1 MSTPTPFLL
10 RMGIFLV
17 LVGVGCFLIYPA
29 LEAAFLANT
38 IINGVIL
45 GVLLIGIVHGFRTV
59 AGLYLETNWIQRF
72 RLSYEGGYQ
81 QTEGAPP
88 RLMASAATML
98 SKRSERGQLQISAGG
113 MQTILDGVGTRLDES
128 RETGRYMVGL
138 LVFLGLLGTFWG
150 LLETVQSVGGVISGL
165 DLGSDNVAGAFETLK
180 EGLQTPLS
188 GMGTAFSSSL
198 FGLAGSLIL
207 GFLALQAG
215 QAQNRFY
222 NELEEWLSGLTRLGS
237 GALGGDGDHS
247 VPAYIQALLEQTADS
262 LERLQRTMARSEES
276 RLTSQAD
283 FGQLNDKLS
292 MLVDTMRTEHDLMIR
307 LAEGQKG
314 LKDAIGKMVET
325 GQGGMDDEAVRS
337 IRNMDMTLV
346 RILEDNA
353 RGREE
358 TVHELRN
365 ELRILARTVAA
376 LGGREG
382 GNA

>member
-17 LVGVGCFLIYPA
+17 LVAIGCFLIYPA
-29 LEAAFLANT
+29 LEHAFLANT
-38 IINGVIL
+38 VINGVIL
-45 GVLLIGIVHGFRTV
+45 GVLVVGIVHAFRTV
-59 AGLYLETNWIQRF
+59 AGLYAEMGWIQRF

-81 QTEGAPP
+81 TSEKAP

-98 SKRSERGQLQISAGG
+98 SKRSERGQLHISAGG
-113 MQTILDGVGTRLDES
+113 MQTILDGVSTRLDES

-150 LLETVQSVGGVISGL
+150 LLETVRSVGGVISGL
-165 DLGSDNVAGAFETLK
+165 DLGTDNVAGAFENLK
-180 EGLQTPLS
+180 QGLQTPLS

-237 GALGGDGDHS
+237 GAIGGDGDQS

-262 LERLQRTMARSEES
+262 LESLQRTMARAEENRMS
-276 RLTSQAD
+276 SQND
-283 FGQLNDKLS
+283 FSQLNEKLS
-292 MLVDTMRTEHDLMIR
+292 VLVDTMRTEHDLMMK

-314 LKDAIGKMVET
+314 LRDAMTKLAEGAKA
-325 GQGGMDDEAVRS
+325 GSSGSDEATRA
-337 IRNMDMTLV
+337 IKHIDQNLV
-346 RILEDNA
+346 RMIEENA
-353 RGREE
+353 RGRAE
-358 TVHELRN
+358 TVQELRS

-376 LGGREG
+376 LREG
-382 GNA
+382 GNG

>member
-17 LVGVGCFLIYPA
+17 LVVIGCFLIYPA
-29 LEAAFLANT
+29 LEHAFLANAV
-38 IINGVIL
+38 INGVIL
-45 GVLLIGIVHGFRTV
+45 GVLLIGIVHAFRTV
-59 AGLYLETNWIQRF
+59 ASLYAEMGWIQRF

-81 QTEGAPP
+81 TSERAP

-98 SKRSERGQLQISAGG
+98 SKRSERGQLHISAGG
-113 MQTILDGVGTRLDES
+113 MQTILDGVATRLDES

-150 LLETVQSVGGVISGL
+150 LLETVRSVGGVISGL
-165 DLGSDNVAGAFETLK
+165 DLGTDNVAGAFENLK
-180 EGLQTPLS
+180 QGLQTPLG

-198 FGLAGSLIL
+198 FGLAGSLML

-237 GALGGDGDHS
+237 GSIGGDGDQS

-262 LERLQRTMARSEES
+262 LESLQRTMARAEEN
-276 RLTSQAD
+276 RLSSQND
-283 FGQLNDKLS
+283 FSQLNDKLS
-292 MLVDTMRTEHDLMIR
+292 VLVDTMRTEHDLMMR

-314 LKDAIGKMVET
+314 LRDALTKVAEGSKSA
-325 GQGGMDDEAVRS
+325 GGEEGTRALKHIDQ
-337 IRNMDMTLV
+337 NLV
-346 RILEDNA
+346 RMIEENA
-353 RGREE
+353 RGRAE
-358 TVHELRN
+358 TVQELRS

-376 LGGREG
+376 LREG
-382 GNA
+382 GNG